1 MDPRARKVYLLF
13 GLGVFFGGALA
24 VVVWNRFVHLG
35 GWAIAGILLGI
46 WIAMGVVSVILL
58 RRQNRRR

>member
-1 MDPRARKVYLLF
+1 LLF
-13 GLGVFFGGALA
+13 GLGAFLGGGLA
-24 VVVWNRFVHLG
+24 VIVWNRFVHLG
-35 GWAIAGILLGI
+35 GWTIAGILLAI